1 MTKARIRIDSWWFLK
16 CCAFDTLLNVRLTET
31 NSTVGFLLWEQRKS
45 RYWVRF
51 DQNSKAMSWRHTPKE
66 QKPIGK
72 RDQQLQSGKHT
83 VMQRKIARPS
93 WYEIDMQYLLAL
105 TFLYQCLQRLGN
117 VLATG
122 VFSWPTNRETSR
134 DWIYGFGCEARSSGR
149 DTPAETMFPSELLS
163 SSSRISPGPGRVWA
177 IVGHCRSDRRNF
189 PTAGG
194 TRPVPCKRWL
204 EIRRQGRC

>member
-1 MTKARIRIDSWWFLK
+1 MILEMLRFWYPVECPTDGNKLDCGILALRTVEEQVLGQIWSKFKSHVL
-16 CCAFDTLLNVRLTET
+16 ET
-31 NSTVGFLLWEQRKS
+31 HPKGAKTNWQKRSTIAIWEA
-45 RYWVRF
+45 
-51 DQNSKAMSWRHTPKE
+51 D
-66 QKPIGK
+66 
-72 RDQQLQSGKHT
+72 T
-83 VMQRKIARPS
+83 VMQRKIARPY

-105 TFLYQCLQRLGN
+105 TFLFQCLQSLGN
-117 VLATG
+117 VLATD

>member
-72 RDQQLQSGKHT
+72 RDQQLQSGKRIRLTSKTT
-83 VMQRKIARPS
+83 VMHWKTARPF
-93 WYEIDMQYLLAL
+93 WCRHDMQHHRTLTNQDWIQTFGLVQDQLFWQRSEQIL
-105 TFLYQCLQRLGN
+105 TFLIGRPRWQRFWFG
-117 VLATG
+117 VMTG
-122 VFSWPTNRETSR
+122 
-134 DWIYGFGCEARSSGR
+134 
-149 DTPAETMFPSELLS
+149 
-163 SSSRISPGPGRVWA
+163 
-177 IVGHCRSDRRNF
+177 
-189 PTAGG
+189 
-194 TRPVPCKRWL
+194 
-204 EIRRQGRC
+204 